1 MKNLLLTTIFTWVIV
16 VINLIGTKIQA
27 KDNSLPD
34 SLITADYVY
43 EYTFSDFDKAL
54 QIN

>member
-34 SLITADYVY
+34 SLITGRLCIRIYI
-43 EYTFSDFDKAL
+43 L
-54 QIN
+54 

>member
-16 VINLIGTKIQA
+16 VINLIRTKIQA

-43 EYTFSDFDKAL
+43 EYTFLSL
-54 QIN
+54 IHI